1 MNAYVWPYMLQ
12 SPPMDIKY
20 VTSIVS
26 RLYAIDLDGAWAV
39 FDIYNN
45 FILCKTV
52 WEKMIKY
59 NNNIVV

>member
-1 MNAYVWPYMLQ
+1 
-12 SPPMDIKY
+12 MDIKY

-26 RLYAIDLDGAWAV
+26 RLYAIDLDGVWAV